1 MTNLKNHDPA
11 NAVNADAVIIGGGP
25 AGLNAALMLGRAR
38 KLTVVIDAGQPR
50 NAVTREA
57 HGFLTRDGIAPF
69 ELRRIAIE
77 QLAPY
82 PSVSHIEDTVISIAG
97 EDGAFLLETASGRK
111 ITSKKLLFAAGMK
124 DRRLDIPGLAEVYGK
139 SAFVCPYCD
148 GWELRDQP
156 LVLISRGEAL
166 KHMAPLLSGWSKRI
180 TVCTN
185 GPDELTEAERDE
197 LRAHEIPLFDTPI
210 REITSAEGMVNHVK
224 LTDGT
229 EIPCTGIFF
238 RPELAPGTDLPQS
251 LGCRVSELGIL
262 ETSESGQT
270 SVPGIYAA
278 GDAVTMMHQSIAAAA
293 SGALAAA
300 ALNGELNR
308 EAWNAGLHNSSLSS
322 KG

>member
-1 MTNLKNHDPA
+1 MTNLEY
-11 NAVNADAVIIGGGP
+11 ADAVIIGGGP

-38 KLTVVIDAGQPR
+38 KQTVVIDAGQPR

-77 QLAPY
+77 QLAAY
-82 PSVSHIEDTVISIAG
+82 PSVSHIADTVVTITG

-111 ITSKKLLFAAGMK
+111 MTSKKLLFAAGMK
-124 DRRLDIPGLAEVYGK
+124 DHRLDIPGLAEVYGK

-210 REITSAEGMVNHVK
+210 REIVSAEGMVIHVK

-238 RPELAPGTDLPQS
+238 RPELAPGTDLPLS

-308 EAWNAGLHNSSLSS
+308 EAWKAGLHNSTPNS

>member
-1 MTNLKNHDPA
+1 
-11 NAVNADAVIIGGGP
+11 
-25 AGLNAALMLGRAR
+25 MLGRAR
-38 KLTVVIDAGQPR
+38 KQTVVIDAAQPR

-97 EDGAFLLETASGRK
+97 EDGAFLLETAAGRK

-156 LVLISRGEAL
+156 LVLISRGAAL
-166 KHMAPLLSGWSKRI
+166 MHMAPLLSGWSKRFA
-180 TVCTN
+180 VCTN
-185 GPDELTEAERDE
+185 GPDELTEAEREE
-197 LRAHEIPLFDTPI
+197 LRAHEIPLFDSPI
-210 REITSAEGMVNHVK
+210 HEIASTEGKVNHVK

-238 RPELAPGTDLPQS
+238 RPELAPGSELPQS
-251 LGCRVSELGIL
+251 LGCQVSEMGIL
-262 ETSESGQT
+262 EVGESGQT

-308 EAWNAGLHNSSLSS
+308 EAWNSGLHNSSLSS

>member
-1 MTNLKNHDPA
+1 MKNLE
-11 NAVNADAVIIGGGP
+11 NADAAANVNVSDTANADVVIIGGGP

-38 KLTVVIDAGQPR
+38 KQTIVIDAGQPR

-57 HGFLTRDGIAPF
+57 HGFLTRDGIGPF

-77 QLAPY
+77 QLRAY
-82 PSVSHIEDTVISIAG
+82 PSVSHIEDTITSVTG
-97 EDGAFLLETASGRK
+97 EDGAFLLETASGLK

-156 LVLISRGEAL
+156 LVVISRGAAL
-166 KHMAPLLSGWSKRI
+166 MHLAPLLYGWTKQFA
-180 TVCTN
+180 VCTN
-185 GPDELTEAERDE
+185 GPDELTEAEREE
-197 LRAHEIPLFDTPI
+197 LRAHDIPLYDAPI
-210 REITSAEGMVNHVK
+210 REISSIEGMVNHVK
-224 LTDGT
+224 LMDGT

-238 RPELAPGTDLPQS
+238 RPELAPGTDLPQT
-251 LGCRVSELGIL
+251 LGCRISEQGIL
-262 ETSESGQT
+262 EVGESGQT

-278 GDAVTMMHQSIAAAA
+278 GDAATMMHQSIAAAA

-300 ALNGELNR
+300 AVNGELNR
-308 EAWNAGLHNSSLSS
+308 EAWKAGLA
-322 KG
+322 